1 MQAQSRTHLKQEERL
16 TETPTTLLTAKLLK
30 TVLLNPYIPHEPTT
44 KQAEFLVLDN
54 REAFYGGAARGGKTD
69 ALLMAALQ
77 YVDVP
82 GYSALILRRTLTSM
96 KLSQEGIMSRLRGWL
111 EKTDAYWNG
120 EDKVWYFPAGSSIKL
135 GYCEHEEDVYQYQG
149 AGFQFIGFDEL
160 TQFSETQYRYLISRL
175 SGPNA
180 EQEPDNP
187 LLMVPQRIRAA
198 SNPGGR
204 GHVWVKQRFIS
215 KWARLKFGRGTHVSR
230 KRVLRLMR
238 ENNLLSPYRRPQMP
252 ENEHDGTIITD
263 EPNVMWGTD
272 GAKVFTRCEGWGW
285 IFVGVEHW
293 NAEVMGWHVCK
304 KGDRFAAL
312 EPISMGILSE
322 FGSVERGAARGLSL
336 RMDHGTQYLSDH
348 FQNQI
353 KAWGIAKSFAFLEQP
368 QTNGVAE
375 RFLRTLQEQA
385 IYGRVFD
392 TIEEVRQAVAD
403 FVDLYNNE
411 WLIEKNGYLSPRQ
424 MRKACYKREMEAA
437 A

>member
-1 MQAQSRTHLKQEERL
+1 M
-16 TETPTTLLTAKLLK
+16 K

-215 KWARLKFGRGTHVSR
+215 NPNYQDLEGNWQRRPFIPAKLDDNPFVDQRQYRESLMQLDPVRRAQLLEGDWDVSDLGGKFQRDWFDIVPQSAVPQRLRRVRVWDLASTVQHKGNRDPDWTVGLLLGVQGENFYVLDVVRTRSTPKEVERLIYETARRDGIAVQIHMEQEPGASGKALVDHYRHDILRGFPFYARRSTGSKEARSNPVAAMAEAGHVKLLEANWNGDFLDELVLFPAGSHDDQVDTLSSGYLVLTG
-230 KRVLRLMR
+230 KRV
-238 ENNLLSPYRRPQMP
+238 
-252 ENEHDGTIITD
+252 
-263 EPNVMWGTD
+263 
-272 GAKVFTRCEGWGW
+272 TRDSIQW
-285 IFVGVEHW
+285 V
-293 NAEVMGWHVCK
+293 
-304 KGDRFAAL
+304 
-312 EPISMGILSE
+312 
-322 FGSVERGAARGLSL
+322 
-336 RMDHGTQYLSDH
+336 Y
-348 FQNQI
+348 
-353 KAWGIAKSFAFLEQP
+353 
-368 QTNGVAE
+368 
-375 RFLRTLQEQA
+375 
-385 IYGRVFD
+385 
-392 TIEEVRQAVAD
+392 
-403 FVDLYNNE
+403 
-411 WLIEKNGYLSPRQ
+411 
-424 MRKACYKREMEAA
+424 
-437 A
+437 